1 MNNRNNRI
9 RPEINN
15 NNITSVIDDREHNS
29 RQFVISNIEH

>member
-9 RPEINN
+9 SPDNN
-15 NNITSVIDDREHNS
+15 NNIGVKDDREHNS

>member
-9 RPEINN
+9 SPDNN
-15 NNITSVIDDREHNS
+15 INNITSVIDDREHNS